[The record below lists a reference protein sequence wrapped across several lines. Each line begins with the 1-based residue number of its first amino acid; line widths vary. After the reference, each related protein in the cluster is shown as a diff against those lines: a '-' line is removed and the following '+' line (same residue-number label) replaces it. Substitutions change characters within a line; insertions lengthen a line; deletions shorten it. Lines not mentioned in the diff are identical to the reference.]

1 MKIYLKC
8 FFLTVLFSTG
18 AFISFSQDNPVITK
32 VAKFKPPVVKTF
44 LGANQ
49 NDASV
54 TIEQAAQL
62 VSLPLKIIDDKNNE
76 YAIDS
81 YQFLYRRKGVTE
93 DTQGKAQVSFTI
105 VSDRFFATPLPKV
118 WIDNIKGNL
127 KKEEQLYYFDI
138 VVKDKQG
145 RKFSAPELKIT
156 IQ

>member
-1 MKIYLKC
+1 MKIYLKY
-8 FFLTVLFSTG
+8 FILTVLFSTG
-18 AFISFSQDNPVITK
+18 ALISFSQDNPVITK

-49 NDASV
+49 NGASV

-118 WIDNIKGNL
+118 WVDNIKGNL
-127 KKEEQLYYFDI
+127 KKDEQLYYFDI